1 MSQLQPTLWRTCRI
15 IASETRLHLLWLLFS
30 EDSLCVADLAQ
41 AVGIS
46 DQNASTQLRAQSA
59 RGLITPV
66 RKKLKVFYHPEVN
79 TDVAHAETLLDALHL
94 CFKTKIPT
102 TTIIRQA
109 TAFTHIRR
117 IEIVRALNR
126 TPLSFEELNIATHIS
141 PTALSNHLNKLSAR
155 NFIKL
160 TNGVYRLQTPR
171 NSFGRVLMDVSKS

>member
-1 MSQLQPTLWRTCRI
+1 MSQLRPTLWRTCRI
-15 IASETRLHLLWLLFS
+15 IASETRLNLLWFLFS

-46 DQNASTQLRAQSA
+46 DHNASTQLRALSA

-66 RKKLKVFYHPEVN
+66 RKKRKVFYHPEVN

-94 CFKTKIPT
+94 CFKTQMPH

-117 IEIVRALNR
+117 IEMVRALNR
-126 TPLSFEELNIATHIS
+126 TPLSFEKLNLATHI
-141 PTALSNHLNKLSAR
+141 PPPALSNHLNKLRAR
-155 NFIKL
+155 HFIKL
-160 TNGVYRLQTPR
+160 TNGIYRLQTPR
-171 NSFGRVLMDVSKS
+171 NSLGRVLMDVSKT